1 MLGTMRLRGSGS
13 EIVGRVGD
21 GEWKGGDGDGGES
34 KGERG
39 MGEVGGAN
47 GGGDEG
53 VDSND
58 GMDEACP
65 ICYCEK
71 PQFGISTECAHFF
84 CGTCV
89 TQHLLHSLN
98 QGKFPVYCPVCQQN
112 APKGEEPH
120 YGRIG
125 GKAMTF
131 LERHGLVDKE
141 FQFRFM
147 ALQDSDSKKP
157 CFKCPAKCGRFLI
170 DEQPRYNLRRPAKE
184 GKVDGGGAGGAAQ
197 TLKPKI
203 EQCPCGAHVC
213 VKCHQSVMERAR
225 DSFQQQETKSQ
236 AVGGRGG
243 AAVEGDGGV
252 DWDEL
257 LEDHTCPDAGDDAEN
272 DAMAREAMGGAGKK
286 CPNPDCDMFI
296 IKNDGCDVMMCG
308 ERAHGLLSRAI
319 KNVRL
324 TVLR

>member
-1 MLGTMRLRGSGS
+1 M
-13 EIVGRVGD
+13 
-21 GEWKGGDGDGGES
+21 
-34 KGERG
+34 
-39 MGEVGGAN
+39 
-47 GGGDEG
+47 
-53 VDSND
+53 
-58 GMDEACP
+58 
-65 ICYCEK
+65 
-71 PQFGISTECAHFF
+71 
-84 CGTCV
+84 
-89 TQHLLHSLN
+89 
-98 QGKFPVYCPVCQQN
+98 
-112 APKGEEPH
+112 
-120 YGRIG
+120 
-125 GKAMTF
+125 
-131 LERHGLVDKE
+131 
-141 FQFRFM
+141 
-147 ALQDSDSKKP
+147 
-157 CFKCPAKCGRFLI
+157 
-170 DEQPRYNLRRPAKE
+170 
-184 GKVDGGGAGGAAQ
+184 DGGGAGGPAQ

-308 ERAHGLLSRAI
+308 ERANGLLSRAI